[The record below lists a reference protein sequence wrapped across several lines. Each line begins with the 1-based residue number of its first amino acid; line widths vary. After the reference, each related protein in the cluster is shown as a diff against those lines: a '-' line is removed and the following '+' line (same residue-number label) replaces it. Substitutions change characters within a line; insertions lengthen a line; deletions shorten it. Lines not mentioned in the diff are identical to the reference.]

1 MKRSSFLALALILL
15 AGAPALS
22 STIAGRVYLDANRN
36 ARLDPGEAGIAG
48 VLVSDGRSVVATDAA
63 GAYRLETPE
72 PRSLLRITVPR
83 DHAPATAFWRWAD
96 GAQPEHFGLVRRPQP
111 ADFCFVQITDTHV
124 GRDDLVREFAE
135 HVGKLPVPIAFVINT
150 GDLVGGVD
158 TVAVDKA
165 RPHYERYLGAAAA
178 FKLPLFHLPGNHEHV
193 AINVKEADKTDPL
206 YGKGLYRQ
214 LLGPMHYSWDWG
226 DVHFVALDGTSLPY
240 QEKLGTEQLAWLR
253 ADLSLQPKDKP
264 LVLFCHQSAPKL
276 RDAKELAET
285 LQGHKVLG
293 LFCGHL
299 HSTFTTELAGLPVYH
314 TGALSG
320 SWWSGPNPDGTPQ
333 GFRLIQ
339 IKGDKLKTAYNNREG
354 SYPLYVSS
362 PLASAVQS
370 GKIDV
375 ELVVL
380 DFGRP
385 VELNARFAGHLVP
398 VQLAS
403 REELWST
410 WKGTVD
416 TTQAFDGDRLLR
428 VASQL
433 GNEMSWC
440 EMRYLVVNGRQESYQ
455 TDVPATLKLQVRGIN
470 ATDEILL
477 DGQPLGTIPADTP
490 NETTLSF
497 ELPSDRLAKV
507 NRVTVRAG
515 IERGTN
521 KDDFSVGPVW
531 LEYKKKKVYDL
542 RYPTFHR
549 HSVGDASPKRYK
561 PEKDLYFC
569 LP

>member
-1 MKRSSFLALALILL
+1 M
-15 AGAPALS
+15 
-22 STIAGRVYLDANRN
+22 YLDANQN
-36 ARLDPGEAGIAG
+36 SRLDPGEAGLSG
-48 VLVSDGRSVVATDAA
+48 VLVSDGRSVVATDAT
-63 GAYRLETPE
+63 GAYRLEPRE
-72 PRSLLRITVPR
+72 PRVLLRITVPR
-83 DHAPATAFWRWAD
+83 DHASASAFWRWTE
-96 GAQPEHFGLVRRPQP
+96 GGQPENFGLVRRSQP
-111 ADFCFVQITDTHV
+111 ADFCFVQITDSHV
-124 GRDDLVREFAE
+124 GRDDLVRQFAD
-135 HVGKLPVPIAFVINT
+135 HVGKLPVPIAFVVNT

-165 RPHYERYLGAAAA
+165 RPHYERYLGAATA
-178 FKLPLFHLPGNHEHV
+178 FKMPLLNVPGNHEHV

-206 YGKGLYRQ
+206 YGKGLFRQ
-214 LLGPMHYSWDWG
+214 LIGPTHYSWDWG
-226 DVHFVALDGTSLPY
+226 DVHFVALDGTSVPY
-240 QEKLGTEQLAWLR
+240 QEKLGAEQLAWLR
-253 ADLSLQPKDKP
+253 ADLAFQPKEKP
-264 LVLFCHQSAPKL
+264 IVLFCHQSAPKL

-285 LQGHKVLG
+285 LQGHKVPG

-299 HSTFTTELAGLPVYH
+299 HSTFTTDLAGLPVYH

-339 IKGDKLKTAYNNREG
+339 IKAGQLKTAYAHREG
-354 SYPLYVSS
+354 LYPLCVTS

-370 GKIDV
+370 GKVDV
-375 ELVVL
+375 EVTVL

-385 VELNARFAGHLVP
+385 VEFSAQFAGQRVP
-398 VQLAS
+398 VQKAS

-416 TTQAFDGDRLLR
+416 TTQALDGDRVLR

-433 GNEMSWC
+433 GNETSAC
-440 EMRYLVVNGRQESYQ
+440 EMRYLVVNGRQERYKA
-455 TDVPATLKLQVRGIN
+455 DAPATLKLQVRGIN
-470 ATDEILL
+470 ANDEVLL

-490 NETTLSF
+490 KETTLSF
-497 ELPSDRLAKV
+497 EIPGDRLAKV

-515 IERGTN
+515 IERGTD
-521 KDDFSVGPVW
+521 KDDFSVGPIW

-542 RYPTFHR
+542 RYPVFER
-549 HSVGDASPKRYK
+549 HPVGDAAPKRYK